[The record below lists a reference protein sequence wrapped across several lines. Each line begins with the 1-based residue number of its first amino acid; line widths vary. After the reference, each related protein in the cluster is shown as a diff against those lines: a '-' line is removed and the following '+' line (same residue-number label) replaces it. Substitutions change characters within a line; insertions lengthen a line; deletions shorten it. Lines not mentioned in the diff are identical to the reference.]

1 MEVKKTFIVAQVSI
15 DSGILCVEMN
25 SHCKHTNPNRAT
37 LPPLKVNQHLQS
49 CVDGRGG
56 SWVGLLGS
64 GGRFSRRT
72 QGVWGAGPPT
82 AGCTPKAKPDVF

>member
-1 MEVKKTFIVAQVSI
+1 M
-15 DSGILCVEMN
+15 
-25 SHCKHTNPNRAT
+25 AT
-37 LPPLKVNQHLQS
+37 
-49 CVDGRGG
+49 RGG

-82 AGCTPKAKPDVF
+82 AGGEPDVFFALKRPHPETRKPGRISSEEILKLEEKR

>member
-1 MEVKKTFIVAQVSI
+1 MVEPSFVCTKKMTPIKEA
-15 DSGILCVEMN
+15 
-25 SHCKHTNPNRAT
+25 
-37 LPPLKVNQHLQS
+37 LKM
-49 CVDGRGG
+49 GRGG

-82 AGCTPKAKPDVF
+82 AGGEPDVFLP

>member
-1 MEVKKTFIVAQVSI
+1 MLIHMLPYLENMITLFFNFYGVSI
-15 DSGILCVEMN
+15 
-25 SHCKHTNPNRAT
+25 T
-37 LPPLKVNQHLQS
+37 LYHNLNHG
-49 CVDGRGG
+49 GRGG

-82 AGCTPKAKPDVF
+82 AGGTPKAKPDVF